1 MTRPRV
7 SVAPRATDELTGAV
21 VAGGGELV
29 DATDA
34 EAIVWTDPAHPEA
47 LTELLTSSPATWIQ
61 LPFAGIEKFVAAG
74 TIDDVHTWTC
84 AKGIYGPSTAE
95 HALTLLLAAARCLNV
110 HIRSKTWLGRPGS
123 GAASDRG
130 ARAPERR
137 LAKGT
142 IAIIGG
148 GGIGRSLIEM
158 LRPLGTEVIVVNRS
172 GEAVP
177 GAARTVKVDSLDEVL
192 GVADFVA
199 IAAAAT
205 PETYRMFNRA
215 RFENMKGDAWLI
227 NVARGSLVDT
237 DDLVAAL
244 QDGTIGGAALD
255 VTDPEPLPDG
265 HPLFDLDNAIVTP
278 HVANTW
284 DMALPE
290 LAALVERNVAAFG
303 RGDPLEGL
311 VDPALGY

>member
-1 MTRPRV
+1 M
-7 SVAPRATDELTGAV
+7 

-29 DATDA
+29 DATHA

-110 HIRSKTWLGRPGS
+110 HIRSKTWLERPGS

-172 GEAVP
+172 GETFPVQ
-177 GAARTVKVDSLDEVL
+177 
-192 GVADFVA
+192 
-199 IAAAAT
+199 
-205 PETYRMFNRA
+205 RA
-215 RFENMKGDAWLI
+215 RSRSIPWM
-227 NVARGSLVDT
+227 RCS
-237 DDLVAAL
+237 
-244 QDGTIGGAALD
+244 
-255 VTDPEPLPDG
+255 
-265 HPLFDLDNAIVTP
+265 
-278 HVANTW
+278 
-284 DMALPE
+284 ALPTSLPSRPPQLPRPTGCSIA
-290 LAALVERNVAAFG
+290 LASKT
-303 RGDPLEGL
+303 
-311 VDPALGY
+311 

>member
-1 MTRPRV
+1 MGRARV
-7 SVAPRATDELTGAV
+7 AVAPRATDELTGAV

-34 EAIVWTDPAHPEA
+34 DAIVWTDPAHPEA
-47 LTELLTSSPATWIQ
+47 LTELLTTSSATWIQ

-74 TIDDVHTWTC
+74 TIDDAHTWTC

-95 HALTLLLAAARCLNV
+95 HALALLLAAARRLNV
-110 HIRSKTWLGRPGS
+110 HIRSATWLGRPG
-123 GAASDRG
+123 RG
-130 ARAPERR
+130 APERR
-137 LAKGT
+137 LGAST
-142 IAIIGG
+142 VAIVGG
-148 GGIGRSLIEM
+148 GGIGSSLIEM
-158 LRPLGTEVIVVNRS
+158 LRPLRTEVIVVNRS
-172 GEAVP
+172 GDPVP
-177 GAARTVKVDSLDEVL
+177 GAARTVKVDSLVEVL
-192 GVADFVA
+192 GLADFVA

-205 PETYRMFNRA
+205 PETHRMFNA
-215 RFENMKGDAWLI
+215 TRFEAMKDDAWLI

-237 DDLVAAL
+237 NGLVDAL
-244 QDGTIGGAALD
+244 RAGTIGGAALD

-265 HPLFDLDNAIVTP
+265 HPLFELANAIITP

-284 DMALPE
+284 DMALPV
-290 LAALVERNVAAFG
+290 LAGLVERNVAAFG